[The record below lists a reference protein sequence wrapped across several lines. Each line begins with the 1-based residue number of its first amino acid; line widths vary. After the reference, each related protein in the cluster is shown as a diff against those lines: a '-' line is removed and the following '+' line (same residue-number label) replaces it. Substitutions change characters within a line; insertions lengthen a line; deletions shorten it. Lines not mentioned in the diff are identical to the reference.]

1 MTTYDWESLDW
12 SAFAGLGAA
21 MIGFIIVLS
30 IILFAIF
37 VVLYLLLAF
46 GLYRIAIRKNVEY
59 PWIAFI
65 PGIQLWTLGGI
76 LKRLNIFG
84 VEIPRP
90 DIFLGIGPIA
100 AGFIAQI
107 PYVGWLA
114 TVAICIVEFAA
125 FYYLFLMFKPKDT
138 AVLWL
143 ILSIVLSF
151 MAPIFIFSLRNAPEI
166 SDDFS
171 SVVPAQF
178 SEYVP
183 PQGPTEFHVQPPENP
198 SQETP
203 NDKPEA

>member
-1 MTTYDWESLDW
+1 MSSYNWESIDW
-12 SAFAGLGAA
+12 SALAGLGAA
-21 MIGFIIVLS
+21 MIGFFIVLG
-30 IILFAIF
+30 IILFAMF

-100 AGFIAQI
+100 AGIVAQI

-114 TVAICIVEFAA
+114 TIAICIVEFGA

-166 SDDFS
+166 TNDFS
-171 SVVPAQF
+171 STVSPRF

-183 PQGPTEFHVQPPENP
+183 PQGPSESP